1 MHEVAAI
8 QGIVHTALECMQAAG
23 ASRVT
28 HVQMVIGTSRDFTA
42 DDVCRHFEVLTKGTP
57 IEGASIS
64 IQWLPAT
71 YQCFSCLHRFESGES
86 AEQMVCPRCGERAL
100 EIEHRD
106 VCQVSSID
114 VSFDE
119 EGIAA
124 LQGCELAGFVARTS
138 LLSGED
144 EYALSAT
151 GKASS
156 WS

>member
-8 QGIVHTALECMQAAG
+8 QGVVRTTLECMRAAG

-28 HVQMVIGTSRDFTA
+28 HVQMVIGASGHFTA
-42 DDVCRHFEVLTKGTP
+42 DAVYQHFEVLTKDTP
-57 IEGASIS
+57 IEGASLS

-71 YQCFSCLHRFESGES
+71 YQCFSCLHRFESGEPS
-86 AEQMVCPRCGERAL
+86 EQVVCPRCGEIAL

-114 VSFDE
+114 VSF
-119 EGIAA
+119 EGKERLAN
-124 LQGCELAGFVARTS
+124 LQGHKMAGSETGTTLLAGGCA
-138 LLSGED
+138 L
-144 EYALSAT
+144 YASR
-151 GKASS
+151 KISS